1 MNLFTNLYNKISSL
15 YKYILDKYAYKNI
28 TLYIVKLSPMF
39 MNLFINSLLCLSLT
53 CLRVEPKLGA

>member
-39 MNLFINSLLCLSLT
+39 MSLFINSLLCALDMFKSQ
-53 CLRVEPKLGA
+53 A

>member
-1 MNLFTNLYNKISSL
+1 MNLFTNLYNKISNL

>member
-28 TLYIVKLSPMF
+28 TLYIVKLSPML

>member
-1 MNLFTNLYNKISSL
+1 MNLFTNLYNKISTL

-28 TLYIVKLSPMF
+28 TLYIVKLSPML